1 MSSTA
6 DDYAREIVK
15 QATARACV
23 ALGFK
28 KAQEPVLEC
37 MADVIFHYVE
47 KVSVESLAIAEMHGR
62 VQPGVHDAMEALD
75 KMRPVRSG
83 WNELSEF
90 AFANIHHNNNS
101 GNAADPSVETSS
113 SSSSTEGPNNKSS
126 ENKAAW
132 KQPFPHV
139 VPSFPVRQKPQ
150 GGADS
155 SQLGGKVSKGRHVP
169 KFLPSY
175 PPRHTYK
182 STGNTSN
189 TKKRTLNV
197 GDKNKTTIDEP
208 RKRVAS
214 SSGISKS
221 LAKIEDSADDL
232 S

>member
-1 MSSTA
+1 MSISTSP
-6 DDYAREIVK
+6 DDYARELVK

-37 MADVIFHYVE
+37 LADVICHYVE

-62 VQPGVHDAMEALD
+62 VQPGVQDTMDALE

-83 WNELSEF
+83 WQDLSEF
-90 AFANIHHNNNS
+90 AFADSRAGDTIDQS
-101 GNAADPSVETSS
+101 MKSSSVE
-113 SSSSTEGPNNKSS
+113 GVVAKAKSS

-139 VPSFPVRQKPQ
+139 VPSFPARQKSL
-150 GGADS
+150 GAPEP

-169 KFLPSY
+169 KHLPSY
-175 PPRHTYK
+175 PPKHTYK
-182 STGNTSN
+182 STCNTKN
-189 TKKRTLNV
+189 KKRTLNV
-197 GDKNKTTIDEP
+197 TEKNKTTMDEP